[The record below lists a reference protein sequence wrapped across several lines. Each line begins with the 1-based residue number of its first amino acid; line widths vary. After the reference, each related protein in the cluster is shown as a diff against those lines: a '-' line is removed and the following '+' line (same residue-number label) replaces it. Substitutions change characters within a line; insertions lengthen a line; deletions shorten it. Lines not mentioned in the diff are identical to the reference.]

1 VTASSRKNWQPVLH
15 LEATLAGDLDVP
27 CLTDALAASLAHHP
41 RARSTMTRRW
51 PPSWRVL
58 EPTAAACRILLVRNM
73 SRDTARR
80 ELLAT
85 HWDLYRDV
93 GWRLVLLPDRHEATL
108 LLVAHHALF
117 DGRGALALL
126 ADIMHAYSGAQI
138 GPEAQPP
145 DARPGARSPAA
156 GPVDHLASG
165 DADWG
170 PPDAVMEALDAETS
184 RVVFTAGRQEATVND
199 VLVAATHLTCARWN
213 ERHQIR
219 AGRIGVTVPVEAW
232 PARVPRRVGNHTLQA
247 ATVTTPDDRADAA
260 RLLGVVHAQTRQ
272 AKVDGAG
279 EAALRVSRVPLPVGL
294 LRAAFAAA
302 EPFVRPRV
310 VLTTRVS
317 NVGRVD
323 EDPYV
328 NAGFGLVNLWFSPP
342 ARSPQHVT
350 VGAVTVDDR
359 LHLAVRRDGRAFD
372 ESDAR
377 EFLALLVAALWE
389 VAAARLHDPFDA
401 SLTTPD
407 VDEPA

>member
-1 VTASSRKNWQPVLH
+1 MASSRKDWQPVLH
-15 LEATLAGDLDVP
+15 LEATIAGHLEVPRLA
-27 CLTDALAASLAHHP
+27 DALVATLLHHR

-58 EPTAAACRILLVRNM
+58 EPTVAARRVLLVRNM

-85 HWDLYRDV
+85 HWDLHQDV
-93 GWRLVLLPDRHEATL
+93 GWRLVLLPDRREATL

-138 GPEAQPP
+138 GREAQPP

-156 GPVDHLASG
+156 GPVDRLASG
-165 DADWG
+165 DAHGD

-184 RVVFTAGRQEATVND
+184 RVVFTGGRQEATVND

-213 ERHQIR
+213 ERHQIP
-219 AGRIGVTVPVEAW
+219 AGRIGVTVPVESW
-232 PARVPRRVGNHTLQA
+232 PAGVPRRVGNHTLQA
-247 ATVTTPDDRADAA
+247 TTITTPDDRADAA
-260 RLLGVVHAQTRQ
+260 RLLGVVRTQTQQ

-302 EPFVRPRV
+302 EPFVRPRI
-310 VLTTRVS
+310 VLTTRLS
-317 NVGRVD
+317 NLGRVD
-323 EDPYV
+323 EEPYLV
-328 NAGFGLVNLWFSPP
+328 AGFGLVNLWFSPP
-342 ARSPQHVT
+342 ARSPQHMT
-350 VGAVTVDDR
+350 VGAATVGGR
-359 LHLAVRRDGRAFD
+359 LHLAVRSDGRAVNAA
-372 ESDAR
+372 DAR
-377 EFLALLVAALWE
+377 EFLALLVAALRD
-389 VAAARLHDPFDA
+389 VAAA
-401 SLTTPD
+401 D
-407 VDEPA
+407 VVRRPSRR